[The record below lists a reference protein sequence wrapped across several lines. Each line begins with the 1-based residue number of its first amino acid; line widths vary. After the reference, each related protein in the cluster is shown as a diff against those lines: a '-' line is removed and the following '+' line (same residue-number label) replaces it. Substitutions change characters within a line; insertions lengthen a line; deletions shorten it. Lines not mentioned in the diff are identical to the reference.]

1 MGNLMKTNEEKPG
14 KDSHEHIKDFCA
26 RNEEESNLK
35 VDFAAKEEAS
45 IDCLSPCSE
54 EFQSWSIS
62 NETGE
67 EDTHSATMQL
77 ESNSFSFTAAGFK
90 GLGLSYGTYHM
101 SDVGGFSGQLSED
114 GQYPEFNI

>member
-1 MGNLMKTNEEKPG
+1 M
-14 KDSHEHIKDFCA
+14 
-26 RNEEESNLK
+26 
-35 VDFAAKEEAS
+35 DFAAKEEAS

-90 GLGLSYGTYHM
+90 VRVLNSLWLTFVISGLSVLMNCLCKIYHM
-101 SDVGGFSGQLSED
+101 G
-114 GQYPEFNI
+114 I